1 MRREFR
7 FASYRLDRQRRRP
20 TTADGR
26 RLASAPRGLAI
37 GARCAAGVAAGLV
50 VVASLHANTLVSAR
64 ADRATGFLVYAV
76 HVGELLGEPELE
88 GPEAACQAAIAARL
102 AQRTPASPGRWIPVR
117 VVF

>member
-20 TTADGR
+20 TRADGR

-37 GARCAAGVAAGLV
+37 GARCAAGLV